1 MNRVPDP
8 LIERTKRDLQE
19 VYASATQTAL
29 PPEIK
34 EAAGASPFTLAVIAA
49 ILGAIAWIIAEFSN
63 YQEIKKNWST
73 YRCMPSVM
81 PFAAFYGQNLGETM
95 RFCTGEAVR
104 EHAPGVIDPIIA
116 GINKATGVVEGVYDE
131 VKEIS
136 GGITDL
142 MTGFENFVVGFMN
155 SFRLIGTRVRMT
167 FVRMKSIFDRVYG
180 VFLSFSF
187 AAISAITFGQNMV
200 CNPMVTFMGEIT
212 GVDTCC
218 FAPNTMIRMEDGSS
232 KEIHRVRIGD
242 RLFSESE
249 EPCLVTGVFQFDGKD
264 VPMVT
269 LNGVEV
275 SGNHRLNQRGRWL
288 PASAHPLAIP
298 SPSLT
303 SIICLNTSNHRI
315 PVGDSTVFGS
325 KELLWFTDYEETED
339 PVVVLTAKRLAE
351 CSLNVAE
358 QSQNTDYS
366 LGLDPRLHVVMED
379 GSWRLIT
386 DVRTGDHLKSATRD
400 PCYVTGIAEEIV
412 DSTVKIA
419 GTEYLIGASQIIRED
434 ASVRWHLADAQ
445 PTPSTLRVSGWHRAS
460 TADWTVGPSD
470 KKLRHLFVTGGEFT
484 IAYKFYDVPFMWQVR
499 DYSEAAITQI
509 PYDAFMDS
517 TIA

>member
-1 MNRVPDP
+1 MDTQLNRVPDP

-29 PPEIK
+29 PPEMK

-303 SIICLNTSNHRI
+303 SIICLNTSNHRM
-315 PVGDSTVFGS
+315 PVGAFTGDPSLQITTMFGS

-351 CSLNVAE
+351 HSLDVAE
-358 QSQNTDYS
+358 PSQNTDYS

-379 GSWRLIT
+379 DSWRLIT
-386 DVRTGDHLKSATRD
+386 DVRPGDHLKSATN

-412 DSTVKIA
+412 DSTIKIA
-419 GTEYLIGASQIIRED
+419 GTEYLIGASQIIR
-434 ASVRWHLADAQ
+434 S
-445 PTPSTLRVSGWHRAS
+445 SSGSHRAS

-499 DYSEAAITQI
+499 DYSEAAISQV

-517 TIA
+517 TVA